1 MPIGER
7 KFTDKKL
14 KNLAN
19 KIIKETKDYEKIEKE
34 ELIYDVSKR
43 KKYDV
48 NEYKNL
54 KGFVD
59 DIRYVKLSLKEAK
72 KEQSKMWNLIYQI
85 KKNLAKKSLAMVR
98 LKILKI
104 LDI

>member
-1 MPIGER
+1 MPIGEI

-59 DIRYVKLSLKEAK
+59 DIRYVKLSLKE
-72 KEQSKMWNLIYQI
+72 EQSKLWNLIYQT